1 MNITFSCR
9 RVGLLFLALTVAMP
23 LPAAEQASTTGP
35 TASEHIPLAETG
47 TVVPAPAP
55 FDDQMRSFVREHKVP
70 GAALAVAQ
78 KGRVVYAQGFGC
90 ADVERQQPVEP
101 KSLFR
106 IDSVSKPI
114 I

>member
-47 TVVPAPAP
+47 TVVPALAP
-55 FDDQMRSFVREHKVP
+55 FDDLMRSFVREHKVP

-106 IDSVSKPI
+106 IASVSKPI